1 MKVMKK
7 VNFGKTEILFVLFA
21 CAVFVMWA
29 ILQKRT
35 GSMVASAQKESLVV
49 NVQRQPGAP
58 LTFSS
63 LVVESTNPREP
74 KVSYFVTNSSGK
86 AISAYV
92 VRYIVSV
99 DQSKDESSELHYG
112 FSSDSVLQVG
122 RVETGSFE
130 GREFAKTVDS
140 LTLSL
145 DFVEFT
151 DGATWGADIFKSSEQ
166 LAGMRAGAEAE
177 LAGLKKVRLSDG
189 MTGVQRILPSF
200 EPSVPKDHS
209 SEWIKGFQSGAATTR
224 ARLLRARDRGG
235 SSVLDKQMNEEIYKP
250 ERRPM

>member
-1 MKVMKK
+1 MKPIKK
-7 VNFGKTEILFVLFA
+7 VNFGKTEILLILFA
-21 CAVFVMWA
+21 GAFFVTWA
-29 ILQKRT
+29 MLQKRT
-35 GSMVASAQKESLVV
+35 GGMVASAQKESLVV
-49 NVQRQPGAP
+49 NVERQPGTP

-63 LVVESTNPREP
+63 VVVESPNPREP
-74 KVSYFVTNSSGK
+74 KVSYFVTNSSGR

-99 DQSKDESSELHYG
+99 DKSKDESSELHYG
-112 FSSDSVLQVG
+112 FSSDSIFQAG

-130 GREFAKTVDS
+130 GREFAKAVES
-140 LTLSL
+140 LTLSF

-177 LAGLKKVRLSDG
+177 LAGLKKVRLADG
-189 MTGVQRILPSF
+189 MTVVQGILASF
-200 EPSVPKDHS
+200 EPSIPKDRS
-209 SEWIKGFQSGAATTR
+209 SEWVKGFQSGAATTR
-224 ARLLRARDRGG
+224 ARLLRASERGG
-235 SSVLDKQMNEEIYKP
+235 SSVLDTEMNQPVYKP